1 MPRSRKPGGSSGR
14 CPRCGGDLMS
24 ILVLHGGRHVHC
36 PSCGFARVIEPV
48 PPDPPVLARDEAEPS
63 GRQEAVHLLFYAQA
77 VLQTVRQARGCR
89 RCQEHL
95 AMLRTQADDLEQT
108 RVDYA
113 RHPEQCDDAR
123 LDAFF
128 DELTA
133 RLQGLGQLCRACRR
147 RMEGTT
153 WELFVGLLLA
163 AREDGEL

>member
-1 MPRSRKPGGSSGR
+1 MPGSRRPGGSSGR
-14 CPRCGGDLMS
+14 CPRCGGYLMRL
-24 ILVLHGGRHVHC
+24 IVLRGGRHDHC
-36 PSCGFARVIEPV
+36 PSCGFACVIEPS
-48 PPDPPVLARDEAEPS
+48 PLDPPALTEDDAEPS
-63 GRQEAVHLLFYAQA
+63 GRQEAVHLLCYAQA
-77 VLQTVRQARGCR
+77 VLQTVRQARGCK
-89 RCQEHL
+89 RCQERL
-95 AMLRTQADDLEQT
+95 AILRNQVDDLEQT
-108 RVDYA
+108 CVDYA

-163 AREDGEL
+163 ARENGEV